1 MSRKISCM
9 KRMHL
14 YRCSFECLLRDFM
27 VQNKM
32 IYYGRKML
40 LCFALTTCCP
50 PLLQPNPI
58 YSLWTHLLI
67 SSCHSHL
74 LSRSLSIFFR
84 PPIWHFSASLSL
96 HPSPYTV
103 CNSALFMPHLTRSC
117 FLPSFPASLS
127 KPTPAWPISLMTS
140 SRILSHANNDNRNPV
155 SLRFARGWISPER
168 ANRKINHCSWGLQK
182 MVCQQTMMTVF

>member
-1 MSRKISCM
+1 M
-9 KRMHL
+9 KQTHPH
-14 YRCSFECLLRDFM
+14 RCSFEGFLRDFM

-40 LCFALTTCCP
+40 LCFAPTPCC

-58 YSLWTHLLI
+58 YRLLTHFLI

-74 LSRSLSIFFR
+74 LSHSLSIFFQ

-96 HPSPYTV
+96 HPSPHTV

-117 FLPSFPASLS
+117 FLPSLPPSFLASLS

-140 SRILSHANNDNRNPV
+140 SRILSHANNDSRNPV
-155 SLRFARGWISPER
+155 SLRFARGWSSPER

>member
-1 MSRKISCM
+1 MQFWVFAPGFYGPKQDDILWEN
-9 KRMHL
+9 K
-14 YRCSFECLLRDFM
+14 CSSALHSQQAVLLFCSQTLFID
-27 VQNKM
+27 
-32 IYYGRKML
+32 
-40 LCFALTTCCP
+40 
-50 PLLQPNPI
+50 
-58 YSLWTHLLI
+58 WTHLLI

-84 PPIWHFSASLSL
+84 PPIWHFSASFCL
-96 HPSPYTV
+96 HPSPHTV

-117 FLPSFPASLS
+117 FLPSCLPSFPASLS
-127 KPTPAWPISLMTS
+127 KPTSAWPISLMTS
-140 SRILSHANNDNRNPV
+140 SGILSHANNDNRNPV